1 MKIYLRLIGPLI
13 FILIY
18 YFYVDLNELKQ
29 ISSVLRWRYFIISL
43 ALVPPLI
50 FLRSSRWRRILI
62 DYDIS
67 YSRWQCFQVYFVEM
81 VAVMIV
87 AVVGT
92 FSKAVYLKRDG
103 YGLLH
108 PMLTIIIEKYYD
120 YLLPF
125 IFGVASVFIVWSG
138 FSSGFGLTAFV
149 LITGL
154 AFIPTRKACL
164 LLSTRAF
171 PNSLKELFLKKGW
184 NLKDHISK
192 IHDNLNFRTYLYS
205 VGAFGLYFISIYYL
219 TKGLNLDLFFFQVVL
234 ILTITSLIALI
245 PISFFGIGTRDA
257 GLLAVFKWFG
267 YTAEQAVALSLALL
281 LLRIA
286 IVLMGSIFWVIDPP
300 PLDELKQLK

>member
-1 MKIYLRLIGPLI
+1 MKIYLRLLGPLI
-13 FILIY
+13 FIIIL
-18 YFYVDLNELKQ
+18 YFYVDLNELKK
-29 ISSVLRWRYFIISL
+29 IFSVLRWRYFGISL

-50 FLRSSRWRRILI
+50 LLRSSRWRRILI
-62 DYDIS
+62 NYDIS
-67 YSRWQCFQVYFVEM
+67 YSRWQCFKVYFVEM

-103 YGLLH
+103 YGLLR

-120 YLLPF
+120 YLLPL
-125 IFGVASVFIVWSG
+125 IFGVISVFLVWSG
-138 FSSGFGLTAFV
+138 FSLDYGLAAFV

-154 AFIPTRKACL
+154 AFIPARKACL
-164 LLSTRAF
+164 LLLTRAF
-171 PNSLKELFLKKGW
+171 PNRLKKFFLKREW
-184 NLKDHISK
+184 NLNDHISR
-192 IHDNLNFRTYLYS
+192 IHDNLNFRTYIYS
-205 VGAFGLYFISIYYL
+205 VGAFGLSFISIYYL
-219 TKGLNLDLFFFQVVL
+219 TKGLNIDLLFFQVVL
-234 ILTITSLIALI
+234 ILTITSLIAFI

-257 GLLAVFKWFG
+257 GLVVAFDWFG
-267 YTAEQAVALSLALL
+267 HTAEQAVALSLALL